1 MDSETPDTLEGDP
14 QGEPAPEELAR
25 RARARRLRRVAL
37 GVVAPLL
44 AVMLS
49 FGVDRALAAGEVL
62 RGIHVS
68 GVALSG
74 LRRDEAEAAVR
85 LLEERLRGAPMR
97 VRVRDKIFTLDPAQ
111 VELRIDVRATVDEAM
126 RAGRSGGWS
135 AELRSWFAG
144 AFSPSDVRVAA
155 SLDSAA
161 LGASITQWESA
172 AIDDLPFDGAVAVR
186 DGAAAADPP
195 RAGYRIDAIAAE
207 RLILEDFVREGV
219 SSGPD
224 NRGRSVVELPLKQV
238 APRLEAAAV
247 DAAVERARRLTAG
260 PVVLTPEGEEIHVT
274 FPTARL
280 LSALRSRVNDA
291 TPPALEVS
299 FDPKSIDEQLD
310 ELRGSLVRPPVSA
323 RFEILKDDKVS
334 VVPGRSGTLVDAKA
348 VADAVLQA
356 ASSEGRAGALPLE
369 RGAAPEFSTEDAAA
383 LKIAGLV
390 SKFSTSHACCQP
402 RVKNIHRIAD
412 LVDGTVVR
420 PGETVSL
427 NAVVGERT
435 VKNGFVSAPSI
446 GDGEMVDTIGGGVSQ
461 FATTIFNALFHGGYD
476 ILERQPHSFYFKRY
490 PMGHEATLSWPKP
503 DIVFRNDTE
512 AGLLIKVEYSE
523 TRITVKLYGDNGGRK
538 VRAEVSHRQDFVKPP
553 IELLPNPKLLPEDE
567 KVKEGGALGWS
578 LYVGRVMTFPDGTKK
593 EERRKVTYKPRPR
606 RVEVHPCHIPEGE
619 DGYTGEPCPKPPEE
633 DLDAGA
639 GAVAIEPAPE

>member
-1 MDSETPDTLEGDP
+1 
-14 QGEPAPEELAR
+14 
-25 RARARRLRRVAL
+25 
-37 GVVAPLL
+37 
-44 AVMLS
+44 
-49 FGVDRALAAGEVL
+49 
-62 RGIHVS
+62 
-68 GVALSG
+68 
-74 LRRDEAEAAVR
+74 
-85 LLEERLRGAPMR
+85 MR

-111 VELRIDVRATVDEAM
+111 VELRIDVRGTVDEAM
-126 RAGRSGGWS
+126 RAGRSGGS
-135 AELRSWFAG
+135 IAELRSWFAG
-144 AFSPSDVRVAA
+144 AFSTSDVRVVA

-161 LGASITQWESA
+161 LGTSITQWEGA
-172 AIDDLPFDGAVAVR
+172 AIDDPPFDGAVAVR

-195 RAGYRIDAIAAE
+195 RPGFRIDAIAAE
-207 RLILEDFVREGV
+207 RLILEDFGREPREGV
-219 SSGPD
+219 EGRSEAAPSAPASAQD
-224 NRGRSVVELPLKQV
+224 HRGRSVVDLPLKQV

-260 PVVLTPEGEEIHVT
+260 PVVLTPEGEEISVT
-274 FPTARL
+274 FPAARL
-280 LSALRSRVNDA
+280 TAALRSRVSDAA
-291 TPPALEVS
+291 TPTLEVF

-310 ELRGSLVRPPVSA
+310 ELRGTLVRPPVSA

-334 VVPGRSGTLVDAKA
+334 IVPGRSGTLVDPKA
-348 VADAVLQA
+348 VADAVLKA
-356 ASSEGRAGALPLE
+356 ASSDGRTGALPLE
-369 RGAAPEFSTEDAAA
+369 RGAPPEFSTEDATA

-390 SKFSTSHACCQP
+390 SKFSTNHACCQP

-476 ILERQPHSFYFKRY
+476 ILERQPHSYYFKRY

-538 VRAEVSHRQDFVKPP
+538 VRAEVSNRQDFVKPP
-553 IELLPNPKLLPEDE
+553 IELLPNPKLSPDDE

-606 RVEVHPCHIPEGE
+606 RVEVHPCHIPAGE
-619 DGYTGEPCPKPPEE
+619 EGYTGEPCPKPPEE
-633 DLDAGA
+633 DADAG
-639 GAVAIEPAPE
+639 VATIEPAPE